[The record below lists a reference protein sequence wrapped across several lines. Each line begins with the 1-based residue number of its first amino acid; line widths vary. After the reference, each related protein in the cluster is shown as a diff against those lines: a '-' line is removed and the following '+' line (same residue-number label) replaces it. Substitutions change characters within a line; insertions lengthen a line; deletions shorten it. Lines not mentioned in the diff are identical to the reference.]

1 MFAVGQKSDAT
12 MKRFFVNTWLFTK
25 EMAEEWIDDNCSQMA
40 AALSYYT
47 IFSLAPMIIIVI
59 SLAGYFFG
67 REAVTGELFNQIRGL
82 IGADGAKAIQ
92 TMVENAYRDR
102 SGLIPTLLGIGTL
115 VFSAT
120 VTFAALQESLNTI
133 WKVKPNPNNGIKG
146 IMRLAINRLLSF
158 TMVLGIGFFLII
170 SLVVSSLI
178 NVLSNYIQRILGESS
193 VTLFNSLELAIS
205 SAILVVLF
213 AIIFK
218 FLPDAKI
225 KWHNVWRASIL
236 TTILFSIGKY
246 LISLYIGQS
255 NFTSTYGAAASII
268 IIILWINYSCWIFF
282 VGAEYAYVFMK
293 RRGEEIEP
301 AEHAIKIKRFERKV
315 EAKSESKKNEKVVG
329 QVKL

>member
-1 MFAVGQKSDAT
+1 
-12 MKRFFVNTWLFTK
+12 MKRFFVNTWSFTK
-25 EMAEEWIDDNCSQMA
+25 EMFEEWIDDNCSQMA

-47 IFSLAPMIIIVI
+47 IFSLAPMMIIVI

-115 VFSAT
+115 IFSAT
-120 VTFAALQESLNTI
+120 VTFAALQESLNAI

-146 IMRLAINRLLSF
+146 IIRLVINRLLSF

-178 NVLSNYIQRILGESS
+178 NVLSNYIQRILGDSS
-193 VTLFNSLELAIS
+193 LALFNTLELAVS
-205 SAILVVLF
+205 SAILVLLF
-213 AIIFK
+213 AVIFK

-225 KWHNVWRASIL
+225 KWRNVWRASIL
-236 TTILFSIGKY
+236 TTILFSVGKY

-255 NFTSTYGAAASII
+255 DFTSTYGAAASII

-315 EAKSESKKNEKVVG
+315 EIKSESNKNEKVTG
-329 QVKL
+329 PVKG